1 MTAWPWHNMINGIT
15 KTELIQVWHHVMTR
29 WIKNK
34 QPNSITLH
42 SWSVKSSSNLALKW
56 KHVSY
61 DNGFGADL
69 SRDLN
74 FDLISVSLVPVSCL
88 TVATISG
95 KSCFIGVQFLS
106 LIEGDWTGWLLG
118 TLGPFTTHFPRWG
131 CLVFP
136 CGGLVD
142 PPHSFSTQPPEY

>member
-1 MTAWPWHNMINGIT
+1 MTAWPWHNVINGVT
-15 KTELIQVWHHVMTR
+15 KTELIQVWDHVMTR

-74 FDLISVSLVPVSCL
+74 FGLIRGRSIVLSCL
-88 TVATISG
+88 TVATISR
-95 KSCFIGVQFLS
+95 KSCLIGMQFLS
-106 LIEGDWTGWLLG
+106 LIEGDWTGWILG
-118 TLGPFTTHFPRWG
+118 TLGPLASDFPRRD
-131 CLVFP
+131 CLVSP
-136 CGGLVD
+136 CGSLVY
-142 PPHSFSTQPPEY
+142 PTHSFSTQLSEY